1 MLKPSRTEYCIK
13 SCPTDDNEQFELLLN
28 TMSKDGWE
36 LYSMH
41 EAEDENDGYQYNC
54 IFSREVISEE
64 LAANYSDLFG
74 FKTKMERIMTPKSEP
89 LDLCLDIQKKIK
101 EKRAKISKI
110 KSLLDSTSEDSRK
123 HLNDEISVNINEL
136 EELKMKLYK
145 YLSPEIMYKKIGEN
159 KLSIS
164 LSEELSE
171 LVDPD
176 SEVNLITKTVQV
188 RQNLTDTL
196 GYVIP
201 EVKFINGENLQ
212 ENEVTVNVRGI
223 PAIKASCYPG
233 YIMYFKHELNL
244 EKLPKN
250 TIKDTDPIT
259 KRKIIWIEESKTR
272 DFWNRGLDSN
282 EFIARLLEYVTIK
295 HADEILDY
303 SDVNKFIEIVALQNL
318 YLIENIIPDYVSI
331 GEIKNLLTG
340 LIKEKVSIKDIMYI
354 FEKINDFA
362 GDSTKDDLLG
372 NVRQALSRQIT
383 LSRVDKDGIIN
394 VVELSDSTTALFGGN
409 GNDENVIR
417 IESKEIEKL
426 IKKLIELCDKN
437 NYDLKELTIVAPY
450 EIRQIMFV
458 VMSKFISNIT
468 VVARDELTSDYPVN
482 VVGKI

>member
-13 SCPTDDNEQFELLLN
+13 SCPSDDTEQLELLLN

-41 EAEDENDGYQYNC
+41 EAEDDNDGYQFNC
-54 IFSREVISEE
+54 IFLREVISDE
-64 LAANYSDLFG
+64 LASNYSDLFG
-74 FKTKMERIMTPKSEP
+74 FKTKMERIMTPKTEP
-89 LDLCLDIQKKIK
+89 LDLCLDIQKKIS

-123 HLNDEISVNINEL
+123 QLNDEISVNIDEL
-136 EELKMKLYK
+136 DELKKSLYK
-145 YLSPEIMYKKIGEN
+145 YLSPEIMYKKIGED
-159 KLSIS
+159 KLSIA

-176 SEVNLITKTVQV
+176 SEINLITKIVQV

-201 EVKFINGENLQ
+201 EVKLINGENLQ
-212 ENEVTVNVRGI
+212 ENEVTINVRGI
-223 PAIKASCYPG
+223 PAIKATCYPG
-233 YIMYFKHELNL
+233 YIMYFKHELKL
-244 EKLPKN
+244 EKLPNN

-259 KRKIIWIEESKTR
+259 KRKIVWIEESKTR
-272 DFWNRGLDSN
+272 DFWNRGLDAN
-282 EFIARLLEYVTIK
+282 EFIARLLEHTAIS

-331 GEIKNLLTG
+331 GEIKYLLTN
-340 LIKEKVSIKDIMYI
+340 LVKEKVSVKDIMYI

-372 NVRQALSRQIT
+372 NIRQALARQIT
-383 LSRVDKDGIIN
+383 LSRVDKDGEIKII
-394 VVELSDSTTALFGGN
+394 ELSDSTISLFS
-409 GNDENVIR
+409 GNDKEENVIK

-426 IKKLIELCDKN
+426 VKKLINICDKADL
-437 NYDLKELTIVAPY
+437 DLKELTIVAPS
-450 EIRQIMFV
+450 ELRQIISA
-458 VMSKFISNIT
+458 VMSKFVSNATI
-468 VVARDELTSDYPVN
+468 VAREEITADYPIN
-482 VVGKI
+482 IVGKL

>member
-13 SCPTDDNEQFELLLN
+13 SCPTDDTEQFELLLN

-41 EAEDENDGYQYNC
+41 EAEGEDDGYQFNC
-54 IFSREVISEE
+54 IFTREVLSEE
-64 LAANYSDLFG
+64 LASNYSDFFG
-74 FKTKMERIMTPKSEP
+74 FKSKMERIMTPKSEP

-123 HLNDEISVNINEL
+123 HLNEEMSVNINEL
-136 EELKMKLYK
+136 EELKKKLFNC
-145 YLSPEIMYKKIGEN
+145 LSPEIMYKKIGED
-159 KLSIS
+159 KLSIA

-176 SEVNLITKTVQV
+176 TEVNLITKTVQV

-201 EVKFINGENLQ
+201 EVKLINGENLQ
-212 ENEVTVNVRGI
+212 ENEVSINVRGI
-223 PAIKASCYPG
+223 PAIKATCYPG

-244 EKLPKN
+244 EKLPNN

-259 KRKIIWIEESKTR
+259 NRKIVWIEEDKTR
-272 DFWNRGLDSN
+272 DFWNKGLDSN
-282 EFIARLLEYVTIK
+282 EFIARLLEHVAIK

-303 SDVNKFIEIVALQNL
+303 SDVNRFIEIVALQNL

-331 GEIKNLLTG
+331 GEIKYLLTS
-340 LIKEKVSIKDIMYI
+340 LIKERVSIKDIMFI

-362 GDSTKDDLLG
+362 GDSSKDDLLG
-372 NVRQALSRQIT
+372 NLRQSLARQIT
-383 LSRVDKDGIIN
+383 LSRVDKEGVIN
-394 VVELSDSTTALFGGN
+394 VVELSDSTVSLFEG
-409 GNDENVIR
+409 DESEESVIK
-417 IESKEIEKL
+417 IESKDIEKL
-426 IKKLIELCDKN
+426 VKKLVNLCDKTK
-437 NYDLKELTIVAPY
+437 YDLKELTIVAPY
-450 EIRQIMFV
+450 ELRQIMSV
-458 VMSKFISNIT
+458 VIAKFISNVTI
-468 VVARDELTSDYPVN
+468 VSREELTSDYPIN